1 MKKQKTKNI
10 KLAAVLLAVAA
21 VVITVSVSVHFMPEI
36 KNAVALL
43 TRNED
48 KKPELSAVT
57 GESVGVKTYS
67 FDELKADENVEFDRS
82 LMLIN
87 KKHRLTDG
95 FEPILTDINN
105 SGVKLDVKFA
115 EAYIS
120 LKKAVYDN
128 CNDNLYIM
136 SSFRSAEEQA
146 RIKKSEGDTAAAVGA
161 SEHQSGLAADVYVMY
176 HAGAGFLDSEAGKF
190 VNENCKEYGFIIR
203 YPDYGVKSTGISFE
217 PWHIRF
223 VGLPHSDIIAS
234 QKLTLEQYVEG
245 LETGVF
251 YSYGEYVITRQS
263 GENGLTVPA
272 SFLHCTVS
280 PDNTGNYICTV
291 KVK

>member
-21 VVITVSVSVHFMPEI
+21 VVIAVSASVHFMPEI

-43 TRNED
+43 TRNAD

-57 GESVGVKTYS
+57 WESVGVKTYS

-128 CNDNLYIM
+128 CEDNLYIM

-146 RIKKSEGDTAAAVGA
+146 RIKRSEGDTAAAVGA
-161 SEHQSGLAADVYVMY
+161 SERPRDADGSYMPT
-176 HAGAGFLDSEAGKF
+176 AKR
-190 VNENCKEYGFIIR
+190 ENSSMKTAR
-203 YPDYGVKSTGISFE
+203 
-217 PWHIRF
+217 
-223 VGLPHSDIIAS
+223 
-234 QKLTLEQYVEG
+234 
-245 LETGVF
+245 
-251 YSYGEYVITRQS
+251 
-263 GENGLTVPA
+263 NTV
-272 SFLHCTVS
+272 L
-280 PDNTGNYICTV
+280 
-291 KVK
+291 